1 MKGGINMAFS
11 YSFHLSAKS
20 HSVGTT
26 GKINQCSRH
35 NLREYKSN
43 KYDRTQ
49 IDIIR
54 GSDNSIL
61 DNVKKIYKEEFNECL
76 VKYNQGK
83 RADRQIQD
91 YLEHVSNSRSDAA
104 AEIIIQ
110 VGDREFWKNKTLSD
124 KKKMNYIFRDQ
135 LRSLEKLCPEFKIA
149 SAVVHYDESS
159 PHMHI
164 VGVPVASGYKKGME
178 KQVAKTKVFTADRLS
193 YLQDKMRANAERGME
208 LNPELFRDQRL
219 KEKEKGRN
227 KDIPKAMLD
236 DYYELKNEAEKLQKA
251 TKFYKKQ
258 KNISEEQFQKVNA
271 ELRLIKDER
280 EEEQDKLKNI
290 KEVLIPKAQDE
301 LKNINEVLIPEA
313 QDELKNIKE
322 VQIPDAQEELKK
334 INEVQLPEARRELI
348 SAQISVKEAQDGV
361 TALKKEKELL
371 EGNITDLKEEI
382 TDLKGEIKDLKI
394 EVSQWQNSLDI
405 LKNKVVSILNSA
417 AETFKKIIKL
427 HTKGLPEDK
436 GIELTDETKEKHNE
450 QIDQLEVKE
459 TIKDKSKSII
469 AENAEEVKEY
479 IRPRR
484 RGR

>member
-1 MKGGINMAFS
+1 MKGGVNMAFS
-11 YSFHLSAKS
+11 YSFHLSTKS
-20 HSVGTT
+20 HAVGTT

-35 NLREYKSN
+35 NLREYKSIN
-43 KYDRTQ
+43 YDKKQ
-49 IDIIR
+49 IYVMR
-54 GSDNSIL
+54 GSDDSIL
-61 DNVKKIYKEEFNECL
+61 DSVKKIYQEEFNECL
-76 VKYNQGK
+76 SKYNQGK
-83 RADRQIQD
+83 RADRQIKD

-110 VGDREFWKNKTLSD
+110 VGDRDFWKDKSLSD

-193 YLQDKMRANAERGME
+193 YLQDKMRTNAERGME
-208 LNPELFRDQRL
+208 LNPELFQDQKL

-227 KDIPKAMLD
+227 KDIPKSKLD
-236 DYYELKNEAEKLQKA
+236 EYYELENKLEKLQKA
-251 TKFYKKQ
+251 TDYFQTKKLEREKEFNEVSVEVRQ
-258 KNISEEQFQKVNA
+258 IRDERVHVRARLKEEQ
-271 ELRLIKDER
+271 ELLKD
-280 EEEQDKLKNI
+280 I
-290 KEVLIPKAQDE
+290 KEVQIIKAQDE

-313 QDELKNIKE
+313 Q
-322 VQIPDAQEELKK
+322 EELKD

-348 SAQISVKEAQDGV
+348 SAQISAKEAQDEV
-361 TALKKEKELL
+361 DVAKKEKELL
-371 EGNITDLKEEI
+371 ESNITELKEGI
-382 TDLKGEIKDLKI
+382 TGLKGEIKDLKI

-427 HTKGLPEDK
+427 HMKGLPEDR
-436 GIELTDETKEKHNE
+436 GIELTDETQEKHNE
-450 QIDQLEVKE
+450 QIDQLEVNPLVKDRSK
-459 TIKDKSKSII
+459 TIIT
-469 AENAEEVKEY
+469 ENADEVKEY